1 MRMKKI
7 VILFLTVISL
17 QIFGANYKVTG
28 NKLTQK
34 ELKTN
39 NLGIEKEIKRFF
51 TEDYP
56 KIMKEELSKEETEY
70 KELKKT
76 YLSFMDKYLSELE
89 YKINEINYISDK
101 KANVIVEAKGIDFE
115 SLNIEKLLD
124 EKNADNK
131 LMEKLFSKLN
141 EKEIEEILR
150 LDGKKSE
157 EIIIKKFMPYLTE
170 VILEEIDEVK
180 TYRTDRIEF
189 RLDKINGKWEITS
202 EN

>member
-56 KIMKEELSKEETEY
+56 KIMKEELSKEETQN

-101 KANVIVEAKGIDFE
+101 KANVIVELKDINFE
-115 SLNIEKLLD
+115 SLDVERLLD
-124 EKNADNK
+124 EKNVDNK
-131 LMEKLFSKLN
+131 LIEKLFSKLDEKDIEEMN
-141 EKEIEEILR
+141 QLDEKEAEEIV
-150 LDGKKSE
+150 
-157 EIIIKKFMPYLTE
+157 IKKFLPYLTE
-170 VILEEIDEVK
+170 VILEEMDKVK
-180 TYRTDRIEF
+180 IYRTDKVEF
-189 RLDKINGKWEITS
+189 DLNKVNGKWEITS

>member
-7 VILFLTVISL
+7 VVLFLTVISL

-28 NKLTQK
+28 NKLIQK
-34 ELKTN
+34 EKKAN

-76 YLSFMDKYLSELE
+76 YLNFMDKYLSELE

-101 KANVIVEAKGIDFE
+101 KANVIVEAKSIDFE

-124 EKNADNK
+124 EKNVDNK
-131 LMEKLFSKLN
+131 LIEKLFSKLD
-141 EKEIEEILR
+141 EKDIEEMNQ
-150 LDGKKSE
+150 LDEKKSE

-170 VILEEIDEVK
+170 VILEGIDEVK

-189 RLDKINGKWEITS
+189 RLDKINGKWEIKS

>member
-7 VILFLTVISL
+7 VVLFLTVISL

-28 NKLTQK
+28 NKLIQK
-34 ELKTN
+34 EKKAN

-76 YLSFMDKYLSELE
+76 YLNFMDKYLSELE

-101 KANVIVEAKGIDFE
+101 KANVIVEAKSIDFE

-124 EKNADNK
+124 EKNVDNK
-131 LMEKLFSKLN
+131 LIEKLFSKLD
-141 EKEIEEILR
+141 EKDIEEMNQ
-150 LDGKKSE
+150 LDEKKSE
-157 EIIIKKFMPYLTE
+157 EIITKKFMPYLTE
-170 VILEEIDEVK
+170 VILEGIDEVK

-189 RLDKINGKWEITS
+189 RLDKINGKWEIKS

>member
-7 VILFLTVISL
+7 VVLFLTVISL

-28 NKLTQK
+28 NKLIQK
-34 ELKTN
+34 EKKAN

-56 KIMKEELSKEETEY
+56 KIMKEELSKEEIEY

-76 YLSFMDKYLSELE
+76 YLNFMDKYLSELE

-101 KANVIVEAKGIDFE
+101 KANVIVEAKSIDFE

-124 EKNADNK
+124 EKNVDNK
-131 LMEKLFSKLN
+131 LIEKLFSKLD
-141 EKEIEEILR
+141 EKDIEEMNQ
-150 LDGKKSE
+150 LDEKKSE

-170 VILEEIDEVK
+170 VILEGIDEVK

-189 RLDKINGKWEITS
+189 RLDKINGKWEIKS